1 MTSVAEQVYF
11 TGLGRGWGADD
22 DASILRLYSEG
33 AGKLGAVKG
42 LASSEDEKLRLVVG
56 LLKGI
61 HLCSAAEALAFGS
74 HVNLR
79 LDQLFELCINAA
91 GGSAMLSNFGPEMI
105 AAFKEDTG
113 KQDKLVKGWAASGD
127 SKGLEEVLEGL
138 QAAVDEAQRLK
149 MPLFLGNQ
157 ALTMIRLAI
166 QSSKTPLAAAA
177 VVKNWV
183 N

>member
-1 MTSVAEQVYF
+1 MTSAAEQVYF

-22 DASILRLYSEG
+22 DASMLRLYSEG
-33 AGKLGAVKG
+33 AGAVGTVKG

-61 HLCSAAEALAFGS
+61 HLCSAAETLGFGN
-74 HVNLR
+74 HVGLG
-79 LDQLFELCINAA
+79 LDQLFELCVNAA
-91 GGSAMLSNFGPEMI
+91 GGSAMLSSFGPEMI
-105 AAFKEDTG
+105 GAFKEDAETR
-113 KQDKLVKGWAASGD
+113 DRLAKGWAASGD
-127 SKGLEEVLEGL
+127 GQGLQEVLEGL

-157 ALTMIRLAI
+157 ALNMMRLAT
-166 QSSKTPLAAAA
+166 QNSSTPLAAAA
-177 VVKNWV
+177 VVKAWV